1 MEEIMLYTKLMPL
14 AALAG
19 LLVAAQSASAQQM
32 GRGGYNF
39 PVRNPSLA
47 AQFQFQR
54 RLQQQQQSNAASGLS
69 ALNQYINTHSTTY
82 SSNSTSIGNM
92 NTVNQTLSG
101 GSQGSV
107 GQSTDQQSTGNQGSD
122 AKTRTTV
129 DNSIVSTKTITPPP
143 SSNQ

>member
-1 MEEIMLYTKLMPL
+1 MLYTKFLPL
-14 AALAG
+14 VALAG
-19 LLVAAQSASAQQM
+19 LVATAQPAGAQQM
-32 GRGGYNF
+32 GRDGYNF
-39 PVRNPSLA
+39 PARNPSLA

-54 RLQQQQQSNAASGLS
+54 RLAQQQAQSSSAAGLS
-69 ALNQYINTHSTTY
+69 ALNQYVTTY

-101 GSQGSV
+101 GSSGSV

-122 AKTRTTV
+122 AKTRTTI

-143 SSNQ
+143 SAN